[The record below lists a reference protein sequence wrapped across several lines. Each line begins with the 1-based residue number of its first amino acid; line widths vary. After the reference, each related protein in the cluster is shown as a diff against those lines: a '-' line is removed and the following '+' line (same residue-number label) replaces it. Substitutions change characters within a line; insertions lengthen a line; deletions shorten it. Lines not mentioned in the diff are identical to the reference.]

1 LGYFKR
7 LDPRRRIGRF
17 FPELAEALSGR
28 SLEALPARIAER
40 KTGGRAKINILR
52 YKNQDEHENGEH
64 DFACRRHGSAQNWSA
79 RVKLTL
85 DIATV
90 VDSRWLRGRRSA
102 IIRSELRI
110 SAMQFPQCDLRTASS
125 GRRLFAERAMHW
137 EETEFLWVFGVSAL
151 RGNTNG
157 IVGRKIFPFKT
168 GYLIEKNVIER

>member
-1 LGYFKR
+1 MGYFKR

-90 VDSRWLRGRRSA
+90 VDSRWTARLHVGDYSRRAANICNAIFSMRSA
-102 IIRSELRI
+102 HSVI
-110 SAMQFPQCDLRTASS
+110 SSKAVRGARNALGGNGIFVD
-125 GRRLFAERAMHW
+125 
-137 EETEFLWVFGVSAL
+137 FGVSAQ
-151 RGNTNG
+151 RSSING
-157 IVGRKIFPFKT
+157 SVARQIFPFKA
-168 GYLIEKNVIER
+168 GNLIEKNVID